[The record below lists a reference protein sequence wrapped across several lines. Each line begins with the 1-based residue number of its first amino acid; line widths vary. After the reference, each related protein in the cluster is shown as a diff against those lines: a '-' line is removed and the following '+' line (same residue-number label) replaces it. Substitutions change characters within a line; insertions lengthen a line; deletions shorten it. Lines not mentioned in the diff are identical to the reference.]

1 MNYMAPEV
9 LERPYN
15 EKSDIWSLGCI
26 VLDAVTCGFLDVRSR
41 SCFSPALPRKKKK
54 K

>member
-15 EKSDIWSLGCI
+15 ETSDIWSMGCI
-26 VLDAVTCGFLDVRSR
+26 LLDTATCGFLDVSPPSFRTLPSR
-41 SCFSPALPRKKKK
+41 PALF
-54 K
+54 